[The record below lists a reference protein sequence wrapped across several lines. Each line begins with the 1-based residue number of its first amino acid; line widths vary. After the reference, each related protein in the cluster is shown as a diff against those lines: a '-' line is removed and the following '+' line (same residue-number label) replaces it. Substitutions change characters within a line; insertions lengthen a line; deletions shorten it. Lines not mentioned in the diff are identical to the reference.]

1 MVKFRILLLLTAIV
15 LTASG
20 CAGSKQD
27 INVLQDGS
35 YTAQMEEYSYGWKEY
50 VTVVVKNGEIVSTEF
65 NAENASGFIKSWDN
79 AYMQNMNPVS
89 GTYPNEYTRYYAA
102 QLTGR
107 KETPDIDLLTG
118 ATSSGDNFQRLSEA
132 VVKQALKG
140 DSSVVYVAGS
150 STGHE

>member
-1 MVKFRILLLLTAIV
+1 MGRLKILLLCAVTA
-15 LTASG
+15 LAAPG
-20 CAGSKQD
+20 CADNKD
-27 INVLQDGS
+27 MEVLQDGS
-35 YTAQMEEYSYGWKEY
+35 YTAQMKEYSYGWQEY
-50 VTVVVKNGEIVSTEF
+50 VTIVVKNGEIVSTEF